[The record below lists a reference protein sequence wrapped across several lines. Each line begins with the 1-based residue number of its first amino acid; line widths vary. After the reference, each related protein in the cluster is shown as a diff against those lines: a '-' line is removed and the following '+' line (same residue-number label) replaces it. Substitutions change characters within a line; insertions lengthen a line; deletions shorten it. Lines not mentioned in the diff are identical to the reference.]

1 MGTSQENA
9 EDARFIDILAH
20 LPYACSAV
28 ERLAG
33 GSVNC
38 ICRGSLV
45 DPLPDG
51 SRSVVIRQ
59 CSDVTRSTAE
69 LAFLQM
75 AKDTGAF
82 KPVLDNGVSVKPVH
96 LYHFIPELQIQLV
109 EDKVDSQLL
118 KSFLLS
124 PPSGPIIQDQIMS
137 IGEAIG
143 RWLAC
148 FHNWGRSQIEEQTL
162 KIFRRNEDLHC
173 KTPSPLYEAVAN
185 QCEDKVLRQAVIA
198 VLTKKDKRVQGVIH
212 GDFSP
217 RKYALSFRVHGH
229 MLTETNSILI
239 QYSSLPVGTELTV
252 IDWETVTYENQLH
265 DFANMMAVIYIQ
277 HHFSGAGSF
286 SSLTQG
292 FIRGYRDLDA
302 DLFAEALILI
312 GVWMLFFR
320 QIMAGPGLSETSQ
333 IDPKGKL
340 KGLAIDL
347 ISKGANGNVRSA
359 KDDLLEF
366 FN

>member
-1 MGTSQENA
+1 
-9 EDARFIDILAH
+9 
-20 LPYACSAV
+20 
-28 ERLAG
+28 
-33 GSVNC
+33 
-38 ICRGSLV
+38 
-45 DPLPDG
+45 
-51 SRSVVIRQ
+51 
-59 CSDVTRSTAE
+59 
-69 LAFLQM
+69 M

-82 KPVLDNGVSVKPVH
+82 QPVSSNGVSVRPVH

-124 PPSGPIIQDQIMS
+124 PPSEPIIQDQIMS
-137 IGEAIG
+137 IGETIG

-148 FHNWGRSQIEEQTL
+148 FHNWGRSQIEEQIL

-173 KTPSPLYEAVAN
+173 KTPSPLYEAVAS
-185 QCEDKVLRQAVIA
+185 QCEDKILRQAVLA
-198 VLTKKDKRVQGVIH
+198 ALTKKDQRVQGVIH

-229 MLTETNSILI
+229 TLTETNSILI

-252 IDWETVTYENQLH
+252 IDWETITYENQLH

-277 HHFSGAGSF
+277 HHFSGVGSF
-286 SSLTQG
+286 GPLIQG
-292 FIRGYRDLDA
+292 FVRGYRDLEA

-320 QIMAGPGLSETSQ
+320 QIMAGPGLSEASQ

-347 ISKGANGNVRSA
+347 ISKGANGNVGSA
-359 KDDLLEF
+359 ECELLNF
-366 FN
+366 LTSA

>member
-148 FHNWGRSQIEEQTL
+148 FHNWGRSLIEEQTL

-198 VLTKKDKRVQGVIH
+198 ALTKKDKRVQGVIH

-217 RKYALSFRVHGH
+217 R
-229 MLTETNSILI
+229 NILI

-252 IDWETVTYENQLH
+252 IDWETITYENQLH

-292 FIRGYRDLDA
+292 FVRGYRDLDA

-320 QIMAGPGLSETSQ
+320 KIMAGPGLSEASQ

-340 KGLAIDL
+340 KGLAIDF
-347 ISKGANGNVRSA
+347 ISKGANGYVGSA

-366 FN
+366 LTSGA

>member
-1 MGTSQENA
+1 MDISEGNA

-38 ICRGSLV
+38 ICRGSLL

-59 CSDVTRSTAE
+59 CSDITRSAAE
-69 LAFLQM
+69 VAFLQM
-75 AKDTGAF
+75 AKDTGTF
-82 KPVLDNGVSVKPVH
+82 QPVLNSGVSVRPVH
-96 LYHFIPELQIQLV
+96 LHHFIPELQIQLV
-109 EDKVDSQLL
+109 EDRVDSQLL

-124 PPSGPIIQDQIMS
+124 PPSEPVIQDQIMS

-148 FHNWGRSQIEEQTL
+148 FHNWGRNRIEEQIL
-162 KIFRRNEDLHC
+162 KIFQRNEDLHC
-173 KTPSPLYEAVAN
+173 KTPSPLYEAVAS
-185 QCEDKVLRQAVIA
+185 QCEDKILRQAVLA
-198 VLTKKDKRVQGVIH
+198 ALTKKDQRVQGVIH

-217 RKYALSFRVHGH
+217 R
-229 MLTETNSILI
+229 NILI

-252 IDWETVTYENQLH
+252 IDWETITYENQLH

-277 HHFSGAGSF
+277 HHFSGVGSF
-286 SSLTQG
+286 GPLIQG
-292 FIRGYRDLDA
+292 FVRGYRDLDA
-302 DLFAEALILI
+302 DLFAEVLILI

-333 IDPKGKL
+333 IDPKDKL

-347 ISKGANGNVRSA
+347 ISKGANGNVGSA
-359 KDDLLEF
+359 EGELLKF
-366 FN
+366 LTSA

>member
-1 MGTSQENA
+1 MSTPQENA
-9 EDARFIDILAH
+9 EDVRFIDILAH
-20 LPYACSAV
+20 LPYACSSV
-28 ERLAG
+28 ERLVG

-51 SRSVVIRQ
+51 SRSVIIRQ

-82 KPVLDNGVSVKPVH
+82 KPILENGVSIKPVH

-109 EDKVDSQLL
+109 EDKIESQLL

-124 PPSGPIIQDQIMS
+124 PPPGPIIQDQIMS

-143 RWLAC
+143 QWLAC
-148 FHNWGRSQIEEQTL
+148 FHNWGRSLIEEQIL
-162 KIFRRNEDLHC
+162 KTFQHNEDLHC

-185 QCEDKVLRQAVIA
+185 QCEDKILRQAVLAALI
-198 VLTKKDKRVQGVIH
+198 KKDQRVQGVIH
-212 GDFSP
+212 GDFSS
-217 RKYALSFRVHGH
+217 R
-229 MLTETNSILI
+229 NILI
-239 QYSSLPVGTELTV
+239 QYSSLPIGTELTV
-252 IDWETVTYENQLH
+252 IDWETITYENQLH
-265 DFANMMAVIYIQ
+265 DFANMMAVTYIQ

-286 SSLTQG
+286 ISLTQG
-292 FIRGYRDLDA
+292 FVRGYRDLDA
-302 DLFAEALILI
+302 ELFAEALILI

-320 QIMAGPGLSETSQ
+320 QIMAGPGLSETPR

-347 ISKGANGNVRSA
+347 ISKGANGNVGSTEG
-359 KDDLLEF
+359 DLLQF